1 MDVNKEELKNIYSE
15 KSDEE
20 LLSLHSAGT
29 LTDFAYDI
37 IENEL
42 HSRNV
47 SVPERKIYKQTPKKP
62 INKLLYVALVVIA
75 WFAVSIYHN
84 SGKEQRLEKAVNEA
98 ISEIDYK
105 QKDNETIES
114 LLLEI
119 AYKLNEQTPIM
130 VDSETRL
137 DLITSIGKQMQ
148 YKYTM
153 VNSDKNNIDSNQF
166 KNKMRTML
174 TKNQCSNKNIL
185 LFLNN
190 GVSYQ
195 YTYFDKNGL
204 LISVVKI
211 SIDKCK

>member
-1 MDVNKEELKNIYSE
+1 MEVSKEELKKLYSG

-29 LTDFAYDI
+29 LTDLAYDI

-42 HSRNV
+42 RLRDI
-47 SVPERKIYKQTPKKP
+47 SVPERKTYKQIQKKP
-62 INKLLYVALVVIA
+62 INKILYAALVVIA

-84 SGKEQRLEKAVNEA
+84 SGKEQRLDKAVNEA
-98 ISEIDYK
+98 MSKIDRN
-105 QKDNETIES
+105 QKDNEAIES
-114 LLLEI
+114 LLLET
-119 AYKLNEQTPIM
+119 ATKLNKQTPIM

-137 DLITSIGKQMQ
+137 DLITSIGKLMQ

-153 VNSDKNNIDSNQF
+153 INYDKNNIDSNHFQ
-166 KNKMRTML
+166 NEMRTML
-174 TKNQCSNKNIL
+174 IKNQCSDKNVL

-195 YTYFDKNGL
+195 YTHIDKNGL

-211 SIDKCK
+211 SIDNCK